1 MCPDTESK
9 NKVFPPH
16 GVTFLMGKRI
26 RKWSNVLI
34 RGGYKES
41 KAQSRGHRRQLRGSS
56 QDGRE
61 GASSLERLAREQ
73 AEGSAAQGWGA
84 PAPTPSHSPLQPPSL
99 SEHPAV
105 PAAGHPDPAL
115 PTLPATCQ
123 QHPQGSKGLTPVGPP
138 WALPDRPLSR
148 PSAPTA
154 AEPSCPCSASPAALS
169 LTQGDSGLEEPEAPS
184 SPHGLI

>member
-1 MCPDTESK
+1 MVQCV
-9 NKVFPPH
+9 NK
-16 GVTFLMGKRI
+16 
-26 RKWSNVLI
+26 
-34 RGGYKES
+34 
-41 KAQSRGHRRQLRGSS
+41 
-56 QDGRE
+56 GR
-61 GASSLERLAREQ
+61 LQREQ
-73 AEGSAAQGWGA
+73 SPEQRSSEATPGKLPGWEGRSIQPGEAGKGTGRRVSRTGSGC
-84 PAPTPSHSPLQPPSL
+84 PTPPTPSPLQPPSL

-123 QHPQGSKGLTPVGPP
+123 QHAQGSKGLTPVGLP

-154 AEPSCPCSASPAALS
+154 AEPSCPCSAPPAALS
-169 LTQGDSGLEEPEAPS
+169 LTQGDSGLEEPETPS